1 MSKVSVIGAGY
12 VGEAAAKHLAQREV
26 GEVFVF
32 DILEDMPRGKALD
45 LMESAPVVGF
55 DSIIHGVNVNK
66 DGDGS
71 EYKHLAGS
79 EVIILTS
86 GIPRKPGMSR
96 DDLLKINA
104 GIVSG
109 VVDNIKKYAPDSKLI
124 VVTNPLDVMSMVAY
138 IKLGWDRSRVMGMAG
153 VLDSA
158 RMAWFIA
165 EAVPCSVQDVRA
177 MVLGGH
183 GDTMVPL
190 PRFTTVSGI
199 PVTELLP
206 AEKLKAINERTAKGG
221 GEIVNLF
228 RNASNLGSAYH
239 APGISAAIMAESIV
253 RNQKRILP
261 TCCYLDG
268 EYGEKGL
275 YQGVPAVLGKNGVE
289 KVIDLKLNADE
300 KALWDVSVSHVK
312 KSTEEMRALLG
323 I

>member
-1 MSKVSVIGAGY
+1 MPKVSVIGAGY

-26 GEVFVF
+26 GDVYVF
-32 DILEDMPRGKALD
+32 DILEDVSRGKALD

-55 DSIIHGVNVNK
+55 DSRIVGVNVNK

-71 EYKHLAGS
+71 EYQALEGS

-86 GIPRKPGMSR
+86 GVPRKPGMSR

-104 GIVSG
+104 GIVNG

-124 VVTNPLDVMSMVAY
+124 VVTNPLDTMAMVAY

-165 EAVPCSVQDVRA
+165 DALKCSVKDIFA

-190 PRFTTVSGI
+190 PRYTTVSGI
-199 PVTELLP
+199 PITDLLP
-206 AEKLKAINERTAKGG
+206 PEKLQEINDRTAKGG
-221 GEIVNLF
+221 GEIVHLF
-228 RNASNLGSAYH
+228 RNSAALGSAYH
-239 APGISAAIMAESIV
+239 APGIASAIMAESIV
-253 RNQKRILP
+253 RDQRRILP
-261 TCCYLDG
+261 TAVYCTG
-268 EYGEKGL
+268 EYGLDGI
-275 YQGVPAVLGKNGVE
+275 YQGLPAVLGKNGVE
-289 KVIDLKLNADE
+289 KIIELKLTDEENA
-300 KALWDVSVSHVK
+300 LLK
-312 KSTEEMRALLG
+312 KSADHVTTAVKEMRELLG

>member
-1 MSKVSVIGAGY
+1 MPKVSVIGAGY

-26 GEVFVF
+26 GDVFVF
-32 DILEDMPRGKALD
+32 DIVEDLPRGKALD
-45 LMESAPVVGF
+45 LMESAPIVGF
-55 DSIIHGVNVNK
+55 DSVITGVNVNRE
-66 DGDGS
+66 GDGS
-71 EYKHLAGS
+71 EYQALAGS

-86 GIPRKPGMSR
+86 GMPRKPGMSR

-104 GIVSG
+104 GIVGG
-109 VVDNIKKYAPDSKLI
+109 VVENIKKYAPDSKLI

-165 EAVPCSVQDVRA
+165 EALQCSVKDVFA

-199 PVTELLP
+199 PITELLP
-206 AEKLKAINERTAKGG
+206 ADKLKEINERTAKGG

-228 RNASNLGSAYH
+228 RNSAALGSAYH
-239 APGISAAIMAESIV
+239 APGISAAIMAESII
-253 RNQKRILP
+253 RNQRRILP
-261 TCCYLDG
+261 TCCYLEG
-268 EYGEKGL
+268 EYGTNGI
-275 YQGVPAVLGKNGVE
+275 YQGVPAILGKNGVE
-289 KVIDLKLNADE
+289 KVVELKLTDDE
-300 KALWDVSVSHVK
+300 KALFKTSADHVE
-312 KSTEEMRALLG
+312 KSTKEMRELLG